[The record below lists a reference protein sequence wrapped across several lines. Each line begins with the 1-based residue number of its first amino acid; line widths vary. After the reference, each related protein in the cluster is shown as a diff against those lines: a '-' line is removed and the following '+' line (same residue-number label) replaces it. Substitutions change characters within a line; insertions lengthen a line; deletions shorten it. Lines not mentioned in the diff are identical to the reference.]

1 MANKAIS
8 SIKATK
14 VKENYINKIIAKQI
28 LGKIIIIIK
37 NKIANQQIVGNWFG
51 QLKEKLQQSNVFHLE
66 KSTKNQQNINNKVN
80 NIK

>member
-14 VKENYINKIIAKQI
+14 VKENSINKIIAKQI

-37 NKIANQQIVGNWFG
+37 STNCWQLIRSIEGKISKKQCFPLRKINK
-51 QLKEKLQQSNVFHLE
+51 
-66 KSTKNQQNINNKVN
+66 KSTKYQQQS
-80 NIK
+80 

>member
-14 VKENYINKIIAKQI
+14 VKENSINKIITKQI

-37 NKIANQQIVGNWFG
+37 NKIADQQIVGNWFG
-51 QLKEKLQQSNVFHLE
+51 QLKEKPLQNNVFHLE